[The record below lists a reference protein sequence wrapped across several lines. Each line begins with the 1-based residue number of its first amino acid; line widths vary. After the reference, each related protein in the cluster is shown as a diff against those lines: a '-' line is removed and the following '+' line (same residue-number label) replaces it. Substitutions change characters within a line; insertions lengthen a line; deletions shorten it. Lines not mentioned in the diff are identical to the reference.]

1 MDLLVITQA
10 FFMLG
15 FVAMAAGTLYFVME
29 RGDLKPEHRIAAT
42 YAAIIT
48 FIAAIMYFI
57 MTDIVGFFDQAT
69 TSADGIA
76 ATMPFRY
83 IDWLLTTPLLLI
95 EFGLIV
101 ALAGAASKG
110 FVTRIVIAD
119 IIMIVTGYLGE
130 IGTEGELSTWV
141 YFIISS
147 VAWLYIVYAIFQI
160 KLDGMPDYAARAVKV
175 MRRFVM
181 LGWAIYPIGTA
192 TEEFMK
198 LSGADVG
205 TAVAIAAIVY
215 VIADVLNK
223 VGFGMVAVNAA
234 KQASV
239 ASGAKVT
246 KEMA

>member
-15 FVAMAAGTLYFVME
+15 FVAMAAGTLYFVLE

-42 YAAIIT
+42 YAGIIT
-48 FIAAIMYFI
+48 FIAAIMYWI
-57 MTDIVGFFDQAT
+57 MTDIVGFFDR
-69 TSADGIA
+69 SAGEIG
-76 ATMPFRY
+76 ATMPYRY
-83 IDWLLTTPLLLI
+83 IDWLLTTPLLLV

-101 ALAGAASKG
+101 AIAGAATKG
-110 FVTRIVIAD
+110 FVSRLVIAD

-130 IGTEGELSTWV
+130 VGMEGEVSTIVWFV
-141 YFIISS
+141 ISS
-147 VAWLYIVYAIFQI
+147 LAWLYIVYAVFQV
-160 KLDGMPDYAARAVKV
+160 KLDGMPAYAASAVKT
-175 MRRFVM
+175 MRLFVM

-198 LSGADVG
+198 LSGADVSG
-205 TAVAIAAIVY
+205 AVAIAAIVY

-234 KQASV
+234 KKA
-239 ASGAKVT
+239 
-246 KEMA
+246 

>member
-15 FVAMAAGTLYFVME
+15 FVAMAAGTVYFVLE

-42 YAAIIT
+42 YAGIIT
-48 FIAAIMYFI
+48 FIAAIMYWI
-57 MTDIVGFFDQAT
+57 MTNFVGFFDQAA
-69 TSADGIA
+69 SADVG
-76 ATMPFRY
+76 ATMPYRY
-83 IDWLLTTPLLLI
+83 IDWLLTTPLLLV

-101 ALAGAASKG
+101 AIAGAATKG

-130 IGTEGELSTWV
+130 VSVPNAPDTWI

-147 VAWLYIVYAIFQI
+147 LAWLYIVYAVFQV
-160 KLDGMPDYAARAVKV
+160 KLDGMPAYAANAVKI

-181 LGWAIYPIGTA
+181 FGWAIYPIGTA
-192 TEEFMK
+192 IEQFMK
-198 LSGADVG
+198 LGGADVAA
-205 TAVAIAAIVY
+205 AVSIAAIVY

-223 VGFGMVAVNAA
+223 VGFGMVAVSAA
-234 KQASV
+234 KKAGASV
-239 ASGAKVT
+239 GANK
-246 KEMA
+246 

>member
-15 FVAMAAGTLYFVME
+15 FVAMAAGTLYFVLE

-48 FIAAIMYFI
+48 FIAAIMYWI
-57 MTDIVGFFDQAT
+57 MTDIVGFFDQ
-69 TSADGIA
+69 TSGEIG
-76 ATMPFRY
+76 ATMPYRY
-83 IDWLLTTPLLLI
+83 IDWLLTTPLLLV

-101 ALAGAASKG
+101 AIAGAATKG

-130 IGTEGELSTWV
+130 VGMEGEVSTIIWFV
-141 YFIISS
+141 ISS
-147 VAWLYIVYAIFQI
+147 LAWFYIVYAVFQI
-160 KLDGMPDYAARAVKV
+160 KLDGMPDYAASAVKI

-192 TEEFMK
+192 IEEFMK
-198 LSGADVG
+198 LSGADV
-205 TAVAIAAIVY
+205 TAAVAIAAIVY

-223 VGFGMVAVNAA
+223 VGFGMVAVRAA
-234 KQASV
+234 KKA
-239 ASGAKVT
+239 
-246 KEMA
+246 

>member
-29 RGDLKPEHRIAAT
+29 RGDLKPQHRIAAT

-48 FIAAIMYFI
+48 FIAAIMYWI
-57 MTDIVGFFDQAT
+57 MTDIVGFFDQ
-69 TSADGIA
+69 SAGEVG
-76 ATMPFRY
+76 ATMPYRY
-83 IDWLLTTPLLLI
+83 IDWLLTTPLLLV

-101 ALAGAASKG
+101 AIAGAATKG
-110 FVTRIVIAD
+110 FVSRLVIAD

-130 IGTEGELSTWV
+130 VGTEGEVSTIVWFV
-141 YFIISS
+141 ISS
-147 VAWLYIVYAIFQI
+147 LAWLYIVYAVFQV
-160 KLDGMPDYAARAVKV
+160 KLDGMPAYAASAVKI

-181 LGWAIYPIGTA
+181 FGWAIYPIGTA
-192 TEEFMK
+192 IEEFMK

-205 TAVAIAAIVY
+205 GAVAIAAIVY

-234 KQASV
+234 KKA
-239 ASGAKVT
+239 
-246 KEMA
+246 

>member
-15 FVAMAAGTLYFVME
+15 FVAMAAGTLYFVLE

-42 YAAIIT
+42 YAGIIT
-48 FIAAIMYFI
+48 FIAAIMYWI
-57 MTDIVGFFDQAT
+57 MTDIVGFFDQ
-69 TSADGIA
+69 SAGEIG
-76 ATMPFRY
+76 ATMPYRY
-83 IDWLLTTPLLLI
+83 IDWLLTTPLLLV

-101 ALAGAASKG
+101 AIAGAATKG
-110 FVTRIVIAD
+110 FVSRLVIAD

-130 IGTEGELSTWV
+130 VGMEGEVSTIVWFV
-141 YFIISS
+141 ISS
-147 VAWLYIVYAIFQI
+147 LAWLYIVYAVFQV
-160 KLDGMPDYAARAVKV
+160 KLDGMPAYAASAVKT
-175 MRRFVM
+175 MRLFVM

-198 LSGADVG
+198 LSGADVSG
-205 TAVAIAAIVY
+205 AVAIAAIVY

-234 KQASV
+234 KKA
-239 ASGAKVT
+239 
-246 KEMA
+246 

>member
-15 FVAMAAGTLYFVME
+15 FVAMAAGTLYFVLE

-48 FIAAIMYFI
+48 FVAAIMYWT
-57 MTDIVGFFDQAT
+57 MTGVVNFGE
-69 TSADGIA
+69 GA
-76 ATMPFRY
+76 ATAGDVSATVPLRY
-83 IDWLLTTPLLLI
+83 IDWLITTPLLLV

-101 ALAGAASKG
+101 AIAGAATKG

-119 IIMIVTGYLGE
+119 IIMIATGYLGE
-130 IGTEGELSTWV
+130 IGMEGDMTTVLWFV
-141 YFIISS
+141 ISS
-147 VAWLYIVYAIFQI
+147 LAWLYIVYAVFQI
-160 KLDGMPDYAARAVKV
+160 KIAGMPDYAASAVKV

-198 LSGADVG
+198 LSGADVSS
-205 TAVAIAAIVY
+205 AVAIAAIVY

-223 VGFGMVAVNAA
+223 VGFGMVAVKAA
-234 KQASV
+234 KKA
-239 ASGAKVT
+239 
-246 KEMA
+246 

>member
-29 RGDLKPEHRIAAT
+29 RGDLKPQHRIAAT

-48 FIAAIMYFI
+48 FIAAIMYWI
-57 MTDIVGFFDQAT
+57 MTDIVGFFDQ
-69 TSADGIA
+69 SAGDVG
-76 ATMPFRY
+76 ATMPYRY
-83 IDWLLTTPLLLI
+83 IDWLLTTPLLLV
-95 EFGLIV
+95 EFGVIV
-101 ALAGAASKG
+101 AIAGAATKG
-110 FVTRIVIAD
+110 FVSRLVIAD

-130 IGTEGELSTWV
+130 VGMEGEVSTIVWFV
-141 YFIISS
+141 ISS
-147 VAWLYIVYAIFQI
+147 LAWLYIVYAVFQV
-160 KLDGMPDYAARAVKV
+160 KLDGMPAYAASAVKT
-175 MRRFVM
+175 MRLFVM

-205 TAVAIAAIVY
+205 GAVAIAAIVY

-234 KQASV
+234 KKA
-239 ASGAKVT
+239 
-246 KEMA
+246 

>member
-15 FVAMAAGTLYFVME
+15 FVAMAAGTLYFVLE

-42 YAAIIT
+42 YAGIIT
-48 FIAAIMYFI
+48 FIAAIMYWI
-57 MTDIVGFFDQAT
+57 MTDIVGFFDR
-69 TSADGIA
+69 SAGEIG
-76 ATMPFRY
+76 ATMPYRY
-83 IDWLLTTPLLLI
+83 IDWLLTTPLLLV

-101 ALAGAASKG
+101 AIAGAATKG
-110 FVTRIVIAD
+110 FVSRLVIAD

-130 IGTEGELSTWV
+130 VGMEGEVSTIVWFV
-141 YFIISS
+141 ISS
-147 VAWLYIVYAIFQI
+147 LAWLYIVYAVFQV
-160 KLDGMPDYAARAVKV
+160 KLDGMPAYAASAVKI

-181 LGWAIYPIGTA
+181 FGWAIYPIGTA

-198 LSGADVG
+198 LSGADVSG
-205 TAVAIAAIVY
+205 AVAIAAIVY

-234 KQASV
+234 KKA
-239 ASGAKVT
+239 
-246 KEMA
+246 

>member
-15 FVAMAAGTLYFVME
+15 FVAMAAGTLYFVLE

-48 FIAAIMYFI
+48 FIAAIMYWT
-57 MTDIVGFFDQAT
+57 MTGVVNFGEGAAT
-69 TSADGIA
+69 ASDVS
-76 ATMPFRY
+76 ATMPLRY
-83 IDWLLTTPLLLI
+83 IDWLITTPLLLV

-101 ALAGAASKG
+101 AIAGAATKG

-119 IIMIVTGYLGE
+119 IIMIATGYLGE
-130 IGTEGELSTWV
+130 IGMEGDMSTIVWFV
-141 YFIISS
+141 ISS
-147 VAWLYIVYAIFQI
+147 LAWLYIVYAVFQI
-160 KLDGMPDYAARAVKV
+160 KIAGMPDYAASAVKV

-198 LSGADVG
+198 LSGADVSA
-205 TAVAIAAIVY
+205 AVAIAAVVY

-223 VGFGMVAVNAA
+223 VGFGMVAVKAA
-234 KQASV
+234 KKA
-239 ASGAKVT
+239 
-246 KEMA
+246 

>member
-15 FVAMAAGTLYFVME
+15 FVAMAAGTLYFVLE

-57 MTDIVGFFDQAT
+57 MTDIVGFFDQVP

-76 ATMPFRY
+76 ETMPFRY
-83 IDWLLTTPLLLI
+83 IDWLLTTPLLSI

-101 ALAGAASKG
+101 AIAGAASKG

-147 VAWLYIVYAIFQI
+147 LAWLYIVYAIFQI
-160 KLDGMPDYAARAVKV
+160 KLDGMPDYAARAVKI

-198 LSGADVG
+198 ISGADVG

-223 VGFGMVAVNAA
+223 VGFGMVAVSAA

>member
-15 FVAMAAGTLYFVME
+15 FVAMAAGTLYFVLE

-42 YAAIIT
+42 YAGIIT
-48 FIAAIMYFI
+48 FIAAIMYWI
-57 MTDIVGFFDQAT
+57 MTDIVGFFDQ
-69 TSADGIA
+69 SAGEVG
-76 ATMPFRY
+76 ATMPYRY
-83 IDWLLTTPLLLI
+83 IDWLLTTPLLLV

-101 ALAGAASKG
+101 AIAGAATKG
-110 FVTRIVIAD
+110 FVSRLVIAD

-130 IGTEGELSTWV
+130 VGMEGEVATIVWFV
-141 YFIISS
+141 ISS
-147 VAWLYIVYAIFQI
+147 LAWLYIVYAVFQV
-160 KLDGMPDYAARAVKV
+160 KLDGMPAYAASAVKI

-181 LGWAIYPIGTA
+181 FGWAIYPIGTA

-205 TAVAIAAIVY
+205 GAVAIAAIVY

-234 KQASV
+234 KKA
-239 ASGAKVT
+239 
-246 KEMA
+246 

>member
-15 FVAMAAGTLYFVME
+15 FVAMAAGTLYFVLE

-48 FIAAIMYFI
+48 FVAAIMYWT
-57 MTDIVGFFDQAT
+57 MTGVVNFGE
-69 TSADGIA
+69 GA
-76 ATMPFRY
+76 ATAGDVSATVPLRY
-83 IDWLLTTPLLLI
+83 IDWLITTPLLLV

-101 ALAGAASKG
+101 AIAGAATKG

-119 IIMIVTGYLGE
+119 IIMIATGYLGE
-130 IGTEGELSTWV
+130 IGMEGDMTTVLWFV
-141 YFIISS
+141 ISS
-147 VAWLYIVYAIFQI
+147 LAWLYIVYAVFQI
-160 KLDGMPDYAARAVKV
+160 KIAGMPDYAASAVKV

-198 LSGADVG
+198 LSGADVSS
-205 TAVAIAAIVY
+205 AVAIAAIVY

-223 VGFGMVAVNAA
+223 VGFGMVAVRAA
-234 KQASV
+234 KKA
-239 ASGAKVT
+239 
-246 KEMA
+246 

>member
-15 FVAMAAGTLYFVME
+15 FVAMAAGTLYFVLE

-42 YAAIIT
+42 YAGIIT
-48 FIAAIMYFI
+48 FIAAIMYWI
-57 MTDIVGFFDQAT
+57 MTDIVGFFDQTA
-69 TSADGIA
+69 GEIG
-76 ATMPFRY
+76 ATMPYRY
-83 IDWLLTTPLLLI
+83 IDWLLTTPLLLV

-101 ALAGAASKG
+101 AIAGAASKG

-130 IGTEGELSTWV
+130 VGMEGEVSTIVWFV
-141 YFIISS
+141 ISS
-147 VAWLYIVYAIFQI
+147 LAWFYIVYAVFQI
-160 KLDGMPDYAARAVKV
+160 KLDGMPEYAASAVKI

-192 TEEFMK
+192 IEEFMK
-198 LSGADVG
+198 LSGADV
-205 TAVAIAAIVY
+205 TAAVAIAAIVY

-223 VGFGMVAVNAA
+223 VGFGMVAVRAA
-234 KQASV
+234 KKA
-239 ASGAKVT
+239 
-246 KEMA
+246 